1 MFHFNFLLIFAIIL
15 VADCHDINDTCV
27 DLSFE
32 KLHSDFQSSFSNLA
46 DTPIYNHAKVMYQ
59 VANSADQISYDIS
72 VRWTKADMEN
82 KRTRTYIRDINLLQ
96 GSDGHLSKVSEGKVL
111 CNLSKFVK
119 GEKLDQTPFT
129 PELFQ

>member
-1 MFHFNFLLIFAIIL
+1 MFQFNFLLIFAIIL

-46 DTPIYNHAKVMYQ
+46 DTPIYNYAKVMYQ

-96 GSDGHLSKVSEGKVL
+96 GSDGPLSRISEGKVL

-119 GEKLDQTPFT
+119 GEKLDQIP
-129 PELFQ
+129 